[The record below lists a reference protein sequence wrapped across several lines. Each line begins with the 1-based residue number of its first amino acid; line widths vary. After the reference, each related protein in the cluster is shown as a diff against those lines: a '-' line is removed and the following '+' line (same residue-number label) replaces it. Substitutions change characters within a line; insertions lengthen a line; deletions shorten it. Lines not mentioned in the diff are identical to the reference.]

1 MPPIMDDFSDPR
13 PSFFPSG
20 APQPQ
25 FVSHLEPP
33 MDGNFQF
40 LDLIFLA
47 LVAGFLVYRLRNV
60 LGRRDGYEQKP
71 EEMSGRK
78 PAEDNVVD
86 LTKVRQGGA
95 EDIVE
100 TGAVSDRGVAA
111 GLVQIQTADPNFDPD
126 AFLGGAKAAFE
137 MIVAAFAEGRVE
149 DIKPYLGAEVYA
161 NFAAAVRDREAAGEK
176 VETQVVSIKKTTITE
191 AAMKGRDAVVS
202 VEFVT
207 EQVNVVRDAE
217 DRVVDGDPNAVVVLT
232 DVWTFSRD
240 VRASD
245 PNWKLMV
252 TRSVEP

>member
-1 MPPIMDDFSDPR
+1 
-13 PSFFPSG
+13 
-20 APQPQ
+20 
-25 FVSHLEPP
+25 

-71 EEMSGRK
+71 DEIVNRK

-86 LTKVRQGGA
+86 LTKARQTDAA
-95 EDIVE
+95 EIVE
-100 TGAVSDRGVAA
+100 TGSVADRTVAA

-126 AFLGGAKAAFE
+126 GFLVGAKGAFE
-137 MIVAAFAEGRVE
+137 MIVGAFAEGRVE
-149 DIKPYLGAEVYA
+149 DIRPFLGAEVYA
-161 NFAAAVRDREAAGEK
+161 LFAQAVADREAAGEK
-176 VETQVVSIKKTTITE
+176 METQLVSIRKATINE

-217 DRVVDGDPNAVVVLT
+217 DKVVDGDPNAIVTLT
-232 DVWTFSRD
+232 DIWTFSRD
-240 VRASD
+240 VRSGD

-252 TRSVEP
+252 TRSVDA